1 MYVHTINIYHRP
13 SLVPNIL
20 DPTAPNA
27 QDVCPGY
34 KASNLENTA
43 SGFTA
48 DLTLAGPACNVY
60 GNDIA
65 DLALTVEYQTKN
77 RLSVKIL
84 PKYIVPSNYTEYI
97 LDGSLT
103 PEPTADGSTT
113 AEDSDL
119 TFTWTNTPSFQFKV
133 TRTSDGEELW
143 NTYGCVIVFE
153 DQFLEMPTSMVPNYN
168 VYGLA
173 ENVSIRVS
181 PLATL
186 RPDIT

>member
-1 MYVHTINIYHRP
+1 LRAHRANPRYRP

-27 QDVCPGY
+27 QDICPGY
-34 KASNLENTA
+34 KASNLENSA

-65 DLALTVEYQTKN
+65 DLTLTVEYQTKD
-77 RLSVKIL
+77 RLSVKIT
-84 PKYIVPSNYTEYI
+84 PRYIVPSNYTEYI

-103 PEPTADGSTT
+103 PEPTADGRTT
-113 AEDSDL
+113 AKDSDL
-119 TFTWTNTPSFQFKV
+119 TLTWINTPSFQFKV

-173 ENVSIRVS
+173 ENVSIC
-181 PLATL
+181 A
-186 RPDIT
+186 